1 MIYCIEKR
9 LKNYKKSLSLH
20 IYVTKQELR
29 NQMEKLVFASNNIHK
44 LTEIRAILESKF
56 TIISLSDLNCTDD
69 IPETANTL
77 DGNALL
83 KAQYI
88 YNKFG
93 FNCFADDTGLE
104 VEALNG
110 EPGVFSAR
118 YAGEDNNAQ
127 NNINKLLSELG
138 SNPNRNAQFRT
149 VIALIEDGNVNYFEG
164 KVEGKISYKPTG
176 NDGFG
181 YDPVFVPNGMDRSFA
196 ELSTDEKNKISH
208 RALAVTKLAKHLGI
222 QL

>member
-1 MIYCIEKR
+1 MK
-9 LKNYKKSLSLH
+9 
-20 IYVTKQELR
+20 
-29 NQMEKLVFASNNIHK
+29 KLVFASNSIHK
-44 LTEIRAILESKF
+44 LNEIRSILESMF

-77 DGNALL
+77 EGNALL
-83 KAQYI
+83 KAQYV

-127 NNINKLLSELG
+127 KNIQKLLTELG

-149 VIALIEDGNVNYFEG
+149 IIVLIKDGSLNYFEG
-164 KVEGKISYKPTG
+164 KIEGKISYKPTG

-181 YDPVFVPNGMDRSFA
+181 YDSVFVPNGMDRSFA
-196 ELSTDEKNKISH
+196 ELSTIEKNKISH
-208 RALAVTKLAKHLGI
+208 RAVAVTKLAEYFGL
-222 QL
+222 

>member
-1 MIYCIEKR
+1 MK
-9 LKNYKKSLSLH
+9 
-20 IYVTKQELR
+20 
-29 NQMEKLVFASNNIHK
+29 KLVFASNNIHK
-44 LTEIRAILESKF
+44 LNEIRSILESMF

-77 DGNALL
+77 EGNALL

-127 NNINKLLSELG
+127 KNIQKLLTELG

-149 VIALIEDGNVNYFEG
+149 IIVLIKDGSLNYFEG
-164 KVEGKISYKPTG
+164 KIEGKISYKPTG

-181 YDPVFVPNGMDRSFA
+181 YDSVFVPNGMDRSFA
-196 ELSTDEKNKISH
+196 ELSTIEKNKISH
-208 RALAVTKLAKHLGI
+208 RAVAVRKLAEYFSL
-222 QL
+222 